1 MTQSLSDLLFLLL
14 LFLLLSDFLTGIV
27 LSFGIDFLLP

>member
-1 MTQSLSDLLFLLL
+1 MTQSLSDLLI
-14 LFLLLSDFLTGIV
+14 LLLSDFLTGIV

>member
-14 LFLLLSDFLTGIV
+14 SDFLTGLV

>member
-14 LFLLLSDFLTGIV
+14 SDFMTGIV

>member
-1 MTQSLSDLLFLLL
+1 MTQSLSDL